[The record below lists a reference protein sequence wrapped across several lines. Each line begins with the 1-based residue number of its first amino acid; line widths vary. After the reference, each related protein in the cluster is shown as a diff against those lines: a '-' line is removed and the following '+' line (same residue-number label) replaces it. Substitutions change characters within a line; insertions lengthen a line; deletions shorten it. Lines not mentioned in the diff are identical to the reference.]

1 MSPEGHRIVRSP
13 EVGLRGFIPLRKPTR
28 AALHAYL
35 TGGEPWTRIEL
46 ALSPWQ
52 GEVLP
57 LNYQDVLWLN
67 GPDKEAVIATPLH
80 GISAIPEPRGRI
92 ELPLSAWKAGMR
104 PLHHRGVN
112 LASPR
117 QDLNLRPAAYKA
129 AALAGL
135 SYKGVEGTRRAE
147 RVPVSSTGFEPATSS
162 SGGRR
167 SIQLSYEDRVRFLGA
182 ARLEPRKPGRRR
194 RTNCSDGHCGICGS
208 RTRHLLSAR
217 QALYQLS

>member
-1 MSPEGHRIVRSP
+1 MACLSSWSAGLADQRGEPRGAPDHQVPGGRTPRFHTAPETDP
-13 EVGLRGFIPLRKPTR
+13 CGLTR
-28 AALHAYL
+28 PL
-35 TGGEPWTRIEL
+35 TGSEPWTRIEL
-46 ALSPWQ
+46 ALSAWQ
-52 GEVLP
+52 AEVLP

-67 GPDKEAVIATPLH
+67 GPDREAVIATPLH

-129 AALAGL
+129 AALTGL
-135 SYKGVEGTRRAE
+135 SYKGVEGTRRAG
-147 RVPVSSTGFEPATSS
+147 RVPVSSTGFEPATSC

-167 SIQLSYEDRVRFLGA
+167 SI
-182 ARLEPRKPGRRR
+182 
-194 RTNCSDGHCGICGS
+194 H
-208 RTRHLLSAR
+208 
-217 QALYQLS
+217 